1 MNEGDDEL
9 IRVLHV
15 DDDEDL
21 TEVAVTSL
29 ERERE
34 NFEVHTVP
42 SATEGFEFLAQAD
55 VDCIVS
61 DYSMAGLNGLEFL
74 EDVREDHPK
83 LPFILFTGHGSE
95 EIASEA
101 ISTGVTDYLQ
111 REGGPAQYERL
122 ADRIVDAVEAREF
135 LWGQYRELFEQA
147 PVMYALTRNRGGAP
161 IIEDCNERFCE
172 TLGYS
177 REALL
182 GAPLAEHYTAE
193 SAAELLD
200 GGGYKRALDAEF
212 TSEERQLLARDGT
225 IVETLL
231 RAAPQRDR
239 NGTVVGTL
247 TLFVDITERKRA
259 EEVLEQAQAMEA
271 SMDGMAILDTD
282 GQYLYANEAHAEI
295 YGYDDPE
302 VFLGEDWRM
311 CYDEADVD
319 VFSQEGSSAL
329 DREGRWRGEAIGCRR
344 DGSRFPQ
351 ELSLTALPSGELICV
366 VRDTTDRKQREH
378 DLEQYEAAIEAMR
391 SEERV

>member
-1 MNEGDDEL
+1 MNGGDDEL
-9 IRVLHV
+9 IRVLYV

-34 NFEVHTVP
+34 NFEVQTAT
-42 SATEGFEFLAQAD
+42 SASEGLEFLAQAD

-74 EDVREDHPK
+74 ESVREDHPK

-147 PVMYALTRNRGGAP
+147 PVMYALTRNRGGEP

-231 RAAPQRDR
+231 RAAPQTNQ
-239 NGTVVGTL
+239 NGTIVGTL

-259 EEVLEQAQAMEA
+259 EEVLKQAQAMEA
-271 SMDGMAILDTD
+271 SMDGMAILDTED
-282 GQYLYANEAHAEI
+282 QYLYANEAHAEI
-295 YGYDDPE
+295 YSYDDPE

-311 CYDEADVD
+311 CYDEADVE

-329 DREGRWRGEAIGCRR
+329 DWEGRWRGETIGYRH
-344 DGSRFPQ
+344 DGS
-351 ELSLTALPSGELICV
+351 
-366 VRDTTDRKQREH
+366 
-378 DLEQYEAAIEAMR
+378 
-391 SEERV
+391 